1 MQGELREK
9 GRRATRVGVWP
20 SLSCSIDALLCEAN
34 SRHGNNR
41 DLWFHLGG
49 GKPCMNARTKA
60 HGFAKLPWFLRKLE
74 RSLPEPLVHVLELM
88 SDLSQILINLLQ
100 LLL

>member
-1 MQGELREK
+1 MVPPGWVETVHECK
-9 GRRATRVGVWP
+9 
-20 SLSCSIDALLCEAN
+20 D
-34 SRHGNNR
+34 
-41 DLWFHLGG
+41 
-49 GKPCMNARTKA
+49 KA
-60 HGFAKLPWFLRKLE
+60 HGFAKLPWFLGKLE